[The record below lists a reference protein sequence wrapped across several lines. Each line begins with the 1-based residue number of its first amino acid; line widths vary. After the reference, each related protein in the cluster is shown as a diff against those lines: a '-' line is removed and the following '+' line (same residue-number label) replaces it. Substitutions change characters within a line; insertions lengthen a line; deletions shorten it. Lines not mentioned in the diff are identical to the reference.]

1 MSRSPGLIS
10 STTWAPQ
17 LPILITSE
25 RVPGT
30 GCANPGSSPLGLWAC
45 RKDGLIFNKS
55 LRTPQLTQITGK
67 LFSRKATI
75 RDCSGLIGFRFGETS
90 MPRLCSQPPSVQKSF
105 CMSTIRRADFAASTM
120 TFWGSASI
128 DNGRT
133 AGAGRVIS
141 TASGVTSHDC
151 PGLAPISTGLV
162 GFAVTFMLVSPAEVR
177 LTYFDY
183 LVAPVTPLTR

>member
-1 MSRSPGLIS
+1 M
-10 STTWAPQ
+10 
-17 LPILITSE
+17 
-25 RVPGT
+25 
-30 GCANPGSSPLGLWAC
+30 
-45 RKDGLIFNKS
+45 
-55 LRTPQLTQITGK
+55 RTPQLTQITGK
-67 LFSRKATI
+67 PFSRKAAI
-75 RDCSGLIGFRFGETS
+75 SACSGLIGFRFGDTS

-105 CMSTIRRADFAASTM
+105 CMSTISSADFAASTTM
-120 TFWGSASI
+120 FCGSASI

-162 GFAVTFMLVSPAEVR
+162 GFAVTFMAGLPCRSASGAS
-177 LTYFDY
+177 DY